1 MKALCIIHSAINK
14 VELAAT
20 EVRSPGP
27 GEVLIETEYSLISP
41 GTELRCLA
49 GKEPGQSPFPF
60 IPGYALAGRIIEVG
74 PNTTV
79 KPGTRVVLS
88 NTTHSEGF
96 ARQWGGH
103 ISYAVNSESAV
114 IALPDNV
121 STIQALA
128 ARLAAI
134 PFHGM
139 RVSQPKPGE
148 RVAVIGLGVIGLA
161 SAKLHSLQG
170 TQLLAVDRSAARVE
184 HARAW
189 GIEAVATAEP
199 ASIAIRKR
207 FPDGVDILIDAT
219 GVPAVVPDAI
229 TAMRD
234 LAWDEADASPARY
247 IIQGSYS
254 DGVTIPYRPA
264 FFGEVSVHFP
274 RAAQQRD
281 SRAMV
286 EQIAAGKLDLSPLI
300 GAIRSP
306 SEAPAAYA
314 ALTDS
319 QTAPLT
325 IAFKWTKS
333 IY

>member
-1 MKALCIIHSAINK
+1 MKASCIIHSAVNT

-20 EVRSPGP
+20 EVRGPGP

-74 PNTTV
+74 PNTTL
-79 KPGTRVVLS
+79 KPGTRVMAS
-88 NTTHSEGF
+88 NTVHSEGF

-114 IALPDNV
+114 IALPDYV

-134 PFHGM
+134 PYHGM
-139 RVSQPKPGE
+139 RISQPKPGE

-161 SAKLHSLQG
+161 SAKLHTMQG
-170 TQLLAVDRSAARVE
+170 PQLVAVDRSTARVE
-184 HARAW
+184 RARAW

-199 ASIAIRKR
+199 ASVAIRKR
-207 FPDGVDILIDAT
+207 FPDGVDVLIDAT
-219 GVPAVVPDAI
+219 GIPAVVPDAI

-234 LAWDEADASPARY
+234 LPWDEAEASPARY

-254 DGVTIPYRPA
+254 DSVTIPYRPA
-264 FFGEVSVHFP
+264 FYGEVSIHFP
-274 RAAQQRD
+274 RAAQKRD
-281 SRAMV
+281 NQAV
-286 EQIAAGKLDLSPLI
+286 VDLIAAGKIDLSSLI
-300 GAIRSP
+300 GDIRP
-306 SEAPAAYA
+306 PNQAPAAYA
-314 ALTDS
+314 ALSDS
-319 QTAPLT
+319 HTAPLT
-325 IAFKWTKS
+325 IAFKWTK
-333 IY
+333 